1 MAGECAVAEV
11 VVVEELAVR
20 RGEDEATLVRLPREQ
35 LTAEDTRRGAREVDA
50 SARRTRLHA
59 HELASVGAALDL
71 DGHGVEVEVAVAQR
85 EQLVDCADRSSAF
98 GDRIRR
104 ARVDARPGSRHS
116 VGTAEAHTKSVVRQ
130 HLRDEGVEL
139 LAVCALNREY
149 HHSTSVIC

>member
-1 MAGECAVAEV
+1 M
-11 VVVEELAVR
+11 R

-98 GDRIRR
+98 GIASDGLGLTHGPAHDTASGLLMKLIR
-104 ARVDARPGSRHS
+104 SRS
-116 VGTAEAHTKSVVRQ
+116 FASISATRELSCSAVR
-130 HLRDEGVEL
+130 
-139 LAVCALNREY
+139 ALNREY